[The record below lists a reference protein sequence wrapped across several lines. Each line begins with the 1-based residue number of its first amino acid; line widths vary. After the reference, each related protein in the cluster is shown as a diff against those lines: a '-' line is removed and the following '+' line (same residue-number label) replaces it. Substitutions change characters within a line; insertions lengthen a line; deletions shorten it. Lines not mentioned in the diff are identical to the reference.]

1 MPHHSGDRSVGWYG
15 GNVLLVNIL
24 VELFLSQRDSYLPC
38 TLLKQLKQFKKTTS
52 IPGAEGFALASLLP
66 VIRTTPM
73 VLSLVGKQNQPF
85 TEDELDI
92 IRQSRLAAE
101 ESLQHVHAEIKD
113 KEEHLSRQVEM
124 LESELSVLASQACD
138 LIDKIERYSTAL
150 SPHNKLPPEIL
161 RHIFKCCIQEKQVEE
176 IPVTYKGG
184 AYTISH
190 VCAAWRRIA
199 LDTLELW
206 TGISLQLTKV
216 NEKRIQVARQWLSRA
231 RTLPKSIS
239 IKQDSLECDG
249 WGNSI
254 ILNLV
259 AHYHLQSLELTLPHK
274 QLKQLKGLLDRSVST
289 LEVLRLKCSP
299 PWRGT
304 GTCKS
309 SLQSAPGPGSFTSKS
324 NQRFLPHN
332 ASSFFNDALKL
343 KSAPFPDIVLPQI
356 YRLWIYTG
364 GVTTKML
371 VDAVTAPKL
380 KSLSFRQIRPQ
391 ASSDVDTA
399 AFCQMIERCQ
409 GMKHLTSFRVGPTSE
424 PLSPLT
430 LLEKLP
436 HLEMMQI
443 SNGILNEGAIN
454 RILLGKVGSKLKKMI
469 FCSRHD
475 ANEILRMVEVRRQNA
490 NLNNYGPLARVSP
503 FTEITFN
510 CVSVYSSLKEE
521 LISRKNA
528 LENSQGKISINL
540 TFD

>member
-1 MPHHSGDRSVGWYG
+1 M
-15 GNVLLVNIL
+15 
-24 VELFLSQRDSYLPC
+24 E
-38 TLLKQLKQFKKTTS
+38 
-52 IPGAEGFALASLLP
+52 LP

-101 ESLQHVHAEIKD
+101 ESLQHVRAEIKD

-124 LESELSVLASQACD
+124 LEFELSVLASRACD
-138 LIDKIERYSTAL
+138 LIDKIERYNTAL

-199 LDTLELW
+199 LDTPKLW

-299 PWRGT
+299 VNTETLPLLFRPADTLSKLNILALEGNWDLQILT
-304 GTCKS
+304 AVS
-309 SLQSAPGPGSFTSKS
+309 SWSRIVHLEIKPEISAPQCFVILQRCSKIEICTLYVQS
-324 NQRFLPHN
+324 TDTV
-332 ASSFFNDALKL
+332 STV
-343 KSAPFPDIVLPQI
+343 PDIVLPQI

-409 GMKHLTSFRVGPTSE
+409 GMKHLTSFRVGPTSG
-424 PLSPLT
+424 PLDPLT

-436 HLEMMQI
+436 HLETIQI
-443 SNGILNEGAIN
+443 SNGILDEDTIN
-454 RILLGKVGSKLKKMI
+454 GISLGKVGSKLKRMVFK
-469 FCSRHD
+469 SRHD
-475 ANEILRMVEVRRQNA
+475 ANEILRMVEVRQQNA
-490 NLNNYGPLARVSP
+490 SLNSYCPLAKVSP

-510 CVSVYSSLKEE
+510 CVSVSSSLKEE
-521 LISRKNA
+521 LTSRKNE

-540 TFD
+540 GFD